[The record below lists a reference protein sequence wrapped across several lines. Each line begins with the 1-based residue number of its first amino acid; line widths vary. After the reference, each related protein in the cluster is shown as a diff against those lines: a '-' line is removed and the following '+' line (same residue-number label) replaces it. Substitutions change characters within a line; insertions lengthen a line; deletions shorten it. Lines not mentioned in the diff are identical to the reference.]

1 MDDFSKTNWYFTKK
15 PRSIITI
22 PLLLLVGIN
31 VIYHWVMAPLYW
43 IDFLIGNPLLFFLF
57 GWTVSG
63 VLESIPMLISI
74 IPIVTLPIIWEA
86 EKIWGIFKIG
96 AYIPVFVLSWALSNL
111 MVTFN
116 IWLLDIVATPRTTI
130 WWSQL
135 WGYA

>member
-1 MDDFSKTNWYFTKK
+1 MDDFSKTDRYFTKK

-22 PLLLLVGIN
+22 PLLLFAGIN
-31 VIYHWVMAPLYW
+31 VVYHYVMPLLFFF
-43 IDFLIGNPLLFFLF
+43 DFLIGNPILFFLF
-57 GWTVSG
+57 GWTVAG
-63 VLESIPMLISI
+63 ILVSIPMLIAI
-74 IPIVTLPIIWEA
+74 IPIFTLPIIWEA

-130 WWSQL
+130 WWSQM